1 MFLLLNLSDAK
12 KTLQD
17 ETYGRRKW
25 VIEQAPDEEN
35 EEEEESMAVS
45 MKTKNLDPQARK
57 LELDTRVG
65 KRVVVT
71 KEVCTFPSSK
81 H

>member
-1 MFLLLNLSDAK
+1 LFLLLNLSDAK

-71 KEVCTFPSSK
+71 KEVFTFPSSK